1 MDFKARESAWQTQ
14 LNQVFDTEGE
24 VDNSA
29 DSRSHRE
36 LCSQIKVLFNRRMR
50 LWWNKAF
57 MQRYVDRGL
66 IPRGLRVQVFPS
78 FNVTDETF
86 KRDWEE
92 AATDCSRSFMGLL
105 INNNEA
111 SLRAIDEEI
120 SVLQDRTTKEL
131 TPAELSNFHETMNKE
146 FVKWEKELVSNKTKK
161 YQRDVTDYKNQQVY
175 RWKGTTRRRRNF
187 VGLPHSVSAS
197 SISSVEDES
206 STSQASSR
214 PVTRGFSGKN
224 RPEKTS
230 PALGK
235 STLGAIPK
243 KGNSNQLEVINL
255 SQVQLTTDQ
264 IEVLKLGLTFVP
276 DCNFDL
282 FTVAKDLNLFLR
294 KVVLHKIHARGPSL
308 NPCTVEREEEAVRT
322 LEELEG
328 QASGELDNIFPTRLY
343 PRSTTFPPFSLC
355 PQVQVFH
362 DLVMGDL
369 RSLSKRTNNN
379 NLAVKHQRALE
390 ELRKLEGVIIK
401 PADKGGNVVVWPS
414 AMYEREVY
422 KQLRNTDFYQMLPSN
437 PTNGFLTQLTLILEN
452 ALASGTITKKMYD
465 GLLPDMPVTPTFYLL
480 PKIHKNPRVPPGRP
494 IVSGI
499 GGLCDAVCKFIDF
512 YLQPL
517 VETLPSHVRDTSDVL
532 RRING
537 LTVERGI
544 LLATLDV
551 ETLYTNICHEHGLQ
565 AVEYFLGMSNWAPPL
580 QHLILEL
587 LEFVLTHNAFT
598 FGERFFLQR
607 RGTAMG
613 AACAPS
619 YANLFLG
626 YWERE
631 VFGDGVPASSHVQ
644 CWLRFID
651 DIFVIWGGTALELE
665 GFVRHLNSNSYNI
678 YLTYQADPSRVDFLD
693 IGISINDQGLL
704 TTDIYRKP
712 SSVNALL
719 HASSGHPQSTINAI
733 PTGFLLCTL
742 GAYLSVSLTWWSVCI
757 EHDLGRNTICSCP
770 PYVILY

>member
-92 AATDCSRSFMGLL
+92 AATACSRSFMGLL

-308 NPCTVEREEEAVRT
+308 NPCTIEREREAVRT

-328 QASGELDNIFPTRLY
+328 QAS
-343 PRSTTFPPFSLC
+343 
-355 PQVQVFH
+355 VFYF
-362 DLVMGDL
+362 V
-369 RSLSKRTNNN
+369 
-379 NLAVKHQRALE
+379 
-390 ELRKLEGVIIK
+390 
-401 PADKGGNVVVWPS
+401 
-414 AMYEREVY
+414 
-422 KQLRNTDFYQMLPSN
+422 
-437 PTNGFLTQLTLILEN
+437 
-452 ALASGTITKKMYD
+452 
-465 GLLPDMPVTPTFYLL
+465 
-480 PKIHKNPRVPPGRP
+480 
-494 IVSGI
+494 
-499 GGLCDAVCKFIDF
+499 
-512 YLQPL
+512 PL
-517 VETLPSHVRDTSDVL
+517 VHIFL
-532 RRING
+532 
-537 LTVERGI
+537 
-544 LLATLDV
+544 
-551 ETLYTNICHEHGLQ
+551 CH
-565 AVEYFLGMSNWAPPL
+565 
-580 QHLILEL
+580 
-587 LEFVLTHNAFT
+587 
-598 FGERFFLQR
+598 
-607 RGTAMG
+607 
-613 AACAPS
+613 
-619 YANLFLG
+619 
-626 YWERE
+626 
-631 VFGDGVPASSHVQ
+631 
-644 CWLRFID
+644 
-651 DIFVIWGGTALELE
+651 
-665 GFVRHLNSNSYNI
+665 
-678 YLTYQADPSRVDFLD
+678 
-693 IGISINDQGLL
+693 
-704 TTDIYRKP
+704 
-712 SSVNALL
+712 
-719 HASSGHPQSTINAI
+719 
-733 PTGFLLCTL
+733 
-742 GAYLSVSLTWWSVCI
+742 
-757 EHDLGRNTICSCP
+757 
-770 PYVILY
+770 